1 MKILS
6 PATRAGRSAA
16 SLRRYV
22 ILALCALLLTVIVV
36 SSSAQRRVAIRVPVG
51 EAPAAATAPR
61 PEAEGHRET
70 NAERLREATEARKKA
85 QERLTR
91 LQVTGQKGIQKP
103 PVSGI
108 PTKGEMGVKR
118 TTADIMQSQSYEP
131 QVLRQPRLM
140 LEHEMPD
147 RRVLPQDPNSKP
159 LARTPSNGISGVR
172 GARAADV
179 AAPSAPQTVGTTFT
193 GATLADTGAFP
204 PDSMGA
210 VGPTQ
215 FVVFVNGRIRTFNK
229 TSGAADGVINADP
242 DVFFNSVFTPA
253 NVNFTSDPNVRY
265 DRLSGRWFMTII
277 EVPST
282 SGASLGDTPN
292 RILIA
297 VSDAASNGVISAGTV
312 WTFFFVQQNTLGG
325 GDTGEFL
332 DYPSLGIDAN
342 ALYIG
347 GNMFGTG
354 SPNFN
359 FKGCSAF
366 VIRKSSVTGAGPIVA
381 TAFRGL
387 IPNVSTSDGMLT
399 PRGVDNYDATATE
412 GYFIGVSNSTFG
424 RLILRRVSSPGGTPT
439 ISGDILI
446 PVANTYFPVPVD
458 HLGNANVADLD
469 LDGFADGTLDS
480 LDDRLYAAH
489 IRNGRLWTAHN
500 IAVDAAGVRSVWN
513 DGTSNTVARNG
524 VRWYEL
530 NGIRS
535 TDNGGSGVG
544 VPVVA
549 QFGTIFDPAAQR
561 ATARQYW
568 IPSVAVSG
576 QGHVAIGY
584 STAGTTSR
592 IDAATSG
599 RLRTDTSGTTGAV
612 NIYTATTGVY
622 NPGSDTGPPRR
633 WGDYSFTSLDPKDDM
648 TMWTIQEF
656 CDANNSYGVRIAK
669 LAAPPPAK
677 PSGVSQIVI
686 PAGLPSFPLT
696 VTGTSISGSEFY
708 DPGANLAAPALPFN
722 HITASVSGGVTVNSV
737 TYTDPTHVTLDLNTV
752 GAALGAKTI
761 TITNPDGQ
769 STASNS
775 NIAFVGSGPLLISEF
790 RFRGPASAA
799 DEYVELYNNTNA
811 TLDIS
816 GYTLW
821 ALTSAGAQNLRF
833 TVPGALGSNTTVIP
847 ARGHYLIT
855 GASYTLAAY
864 AASNGALSTGIVDSS
879 SIAVFAGA
887 TPTAATRLDSVG
899 FDTRDALF
907 FEGTALT
914 PTNTATGTNASN
926 GGIVTPGEY
935 AFVRKMTAASGNLPQ
950 DTENNQNDFAF
961 VSITAGVFSTRQSTL
976 GAPGPENLASPIQR
990 NSQFA
995 LTLLDPGVGSSASPN
1010 RGRDTT
1016 SDPINN
1022 STFGTMSIRR
1032 TVTNNTGANVTKLR
1046 FRVVDI
1052 TTSPVPAGVADL
1064 RVRTSTP
1071 AATITITGTNA
1082 ACPAKICPMT
1092 ATTLETPPT
1101 QPSGGGLNSSVTVS
1115 LPTPLLIGQSLNVEF
1130 LLGVQTTG
1138 SFRFFINIEALP

>member
-1064 RVRTSTP
+1064 RVRTST
-1071 AATITITGTNA
+1071 
-1082 ACPAKICPMT
+1082 
-1092 ATTLETPPT
+1092 
-1101 QPSGGGLNSSVTVS
+1101 
-1115 LPTPLLIGQSLNVEF
+1115 
-1130 LLGVQTTG
+1130 
-1138 SFRFFINIEALP
+1138 